1 MSTVFD
7 KFDTVPL
14 AAAIA
19 ANKQFEQK
27 NIFLFDKDPLNV
39 PPKTVQIV
47 DNVDAL
53 TDSDLRTIVR
63 GYVARSPFESTAFA
77 GFSQQGRVVGAV
89 MYDGPWFYYYHVPVF
104 LLNSKGE
111 ARTLCDKLNQ
121 KHTQIRRERREYWKE
136 VEKYENKTWLGR
148 LFTKEPVKPT

>member
-7 KFDTVPL
+7 QFRTVPL
-14 AAAIA
+14 IEAVE
-19 ANKQFEQK
+19 ANKQYEES
-27 NIFLFDKDPLNV
+27 IFLFERDALNV
-39 PPKTVQIV
+39 PPQTVMIV

-53 TDSDLRTIVR
+53 TDEDARTIVR

-89 MYDGPWFYYYHVPVF
+89 MYDGPWFYHYSVPVF

-111 ARTLCDKLNQ
+111 AKALCDKLNQ
-121 KHTQIRRERREYWKE
+121 QHTQIRRERREYWKE
-136 VEKYENKTWLGR
+136 VERYEEKSWLGR

>member
-1 MSTVFD
+1 MSTVFS
-7 KFDTVPL
+7 KFRTVPL
-14 AAAIA
+14 IEAIE
-19 ANKQFEQK
+19 ANKNFEK
-27 NIFLFDKDPLNV
+27 ENIFLFERDPLNV
-39 PPKTVQIV
+39 PPTTIQVV
-47 DNVDAL
+47 ENVDDL
-53 TDSDLRTIVR
+53 TDDDIRTMVSA
-63 GYVARSPFESTAFA
+63 YMARSPFESTAFA

-136 VEKYENKTWLGR
+136 VERYEEKSWLGR
-148 LFTKEPVKPT
+148 LFAKEPVKPT

>member
-19 ANKQFEQK
+19 ANREFEQK

-63 GYVARSPFESTAFA
+63 AYMSHSPFESVALT
-77 GFSQQGRVVGAV
+77 GFEHQGRVVGTV
-89 MYDGPWFYYYHVPVF
+89 MYDGPWFYHYCVPVF
-104 LLNSKGE
+104 LLSCKEE
-111 ARTLCDKLNQ
+111 AKALCNKLNKQ
-121 KHTQIRRERREYWKE
+121 HAQIQRERREYWRE
-136 VEKYENKTWLGR
+136 VERYENKTWLGR
-148 LFTKEPVKPT
+148 LFSKEPVKPA

>member
-14 AAAIA
+14 SKAIE
-19 ANKQFEQK
+19 ANEEFKQE
-27 NIFLFDKDPLNV
+27 NIFLFERDPLNV
-39 PPKTVQIV
+39 PPEEVQIV
-47 DNVDAL
+47 DNVDDL
-53 TDSDLRTIVR
+53 TDDDIRTMVSA
-63 GYVARSPFESTAFA
+63 YMARSPFESVAFT
-77 GFSQQGRVVGAV
+77 GFSQQGRIVGAV
-89 MYDGPWFYYYHVPVF
+89 MYDGPWFYHYCVPSF

-148 LFTKEPVKPT
+148 LFTKEPVEPT

>member
-7 KFDTVPL
+7 QFRTVPL
-14 AAAIA
+14 AKAVE
-19 ANKQFEQK
+19 ANKKYEQK
-27 NIFLFDKDPLNV
+27 NIFLFERDPLNI
-39 PPKTVQIV
+39 PPETVKSV

-63 GYVARSPFESTAFA
+63 SYMSRSPFGSVAFT
-77 GFSQQGRVVGAV
+77 GFEQQGRIIGAV

-121 KHTQIRRERREYWKE
+121 KHTQIRRERREYWRE
-136 VEKYENKTWLGR
+136 VERYENKTWLGR
-148 LFTKEPVKPT
+148 LFSKEPVKPA

>member
-7 KFDTVPL
+7 KFRTVPL
-14 AAAIA
+14 AEAVK
-19 ANKQFEQK
+19 ANKEFKQK
-27 NIFLFDKDPLNV
+27 NIFLFERDPLNI
-39 PPKTVQIV
+39 PPETVKSV

-53 TDSDLRTIVR
+53 TDSDIHTMVR
-63 GYVARSPFESTAFA
+63 SYMSRSPFESVAFA

-104 LLNSKGE
+104 LLNSKEE
-111 ARTLCDKLNQ
+111 ARTLCDSLNQ

-136 VEKYENKTWLGR
+136 VERYEEKSWLGR
-148 LFTKEPVKPT
+148 LFAKEPVKPT